1 MGNKFTDDEIL
12 DFDVDFD
19 EPAVNDSKKQLN
31 QKNYSIKELEQAKNV
46 KVSEPDI
53 KEQLNNKEETK
64 RMDTIVK
71 VLIAIGGV
79 GLASAAIF
87 AFSTYNNDKT
97 TEVQKAATAVQIE
110 VQDTNATTY
119 NDRINVEQKARP
131 DYNAE
136 AEKAF
141 ENSGIPDEYKD
152 KFILYYTTFR
162 EKGIEPNRIVDKF
175 NEKYVVTPTV
185 LEETNDTIGAEVAEA
200 ETEEK
205 SEAET
210 EEKPEAVDTKVA
222 TKTEIE
228 MSVLD
233 ENESFELLLLDT
245 GDTVKYVQT
254 NCNLRSGPG
263 TNFDKI
269 GSLKTNQEVIAHAL
283 APTGELW
290 CQLVD
295 EKGNEVGYVYYDY
308 LGDSKVQTQQKA
320 QSQSSQSQ
328 PAQSQP
334 AQPATEQK
342 PTPQPT
348 VQEEPVQQ
356 PVQPAPMP
364 GGTLGDVPMGTP
376 GDGSGANGMFGNCE

>member
-1 MGNKFTDDEIL
+1 MGKGFTDDELL

-19 EPAVNDSKKQLN
+19 EPAVKNSKEQST
-31 QKNYSIKELEQAKNV
+31 QKNYTIKELEQHKES

-53 KEQLNNKEETK
+53 KEQHNNKEEPK

-110 VQDTNATTY
+110 VQDTNATTF
-119 NDRINVEQKARP
+119 NDRVVEEQKARP
-131 DYNAE
+131 DYKAE

-141 ENSGIPDEYKD
+141 GNSSIPDEYKD
-152 KFILYYTTFR
+152 KFILYYTTYR
-162 EKGIEPNRIVDKF
+162 EKGIEPTRIVDKF

-185 LEETNDTIGAEVAEA
+185 LEETNDTTEVEVAEVAE
-200 ETEEK
+200 
-205 SEAET
+205 
-210 EEKPEAVDTKVA
+210 KPEAIEVKVA
-222 TKTEIE
+222 TETEIE

-233 ENESFELLLLDT
+233 EDESFELLLLDS

-263 TNFDKI
+263 KTFDKI

-283 APTGELW
+283 VPTGEVW
-290 CQLVD
+290 CQLID
-295 EKGNEVGYVYYDY
+295 NDGNKVGYVYYDY
-308 LGDSKVQTQQKA
+308 LGDSKVQTQKKTQT
-320 QSQSSQSQ
+320 QSQ
-328 PAQSQP
+328 PAQN
-334 AQPATEQK
+334 EQK
-342 PTPQPT
+342 PAP
-348 VQEEPVQQ
+348 QQ
-356 PVQPAPMP
+356 PVQEEAEGNSGPTDLL
-364 GGTLGDVPMGTP
+364 GTGSTGFGSVPIGTP
-376 GDGSGANGMFGNCE
+376 GDGSGAAGDYIFGE

>member
-1 MGNKFTDDEIL
+1 MGKEFTDDEIL
-12 DFDVDFD
+12 DFDVDFN

-31 QKNYSIKELEQAKNV
+31 QKNYSIKELEQTKNV
-46 KVSEPDI
+46 KISEPDI

-97 TEVQKAATAVQIE
+97 TEVQKAATTVQIE

-185 LEETNDTIGAEVAEA
+185 LEETNDTIEAEVAEA

-205 SEAET
+205 SEA
-210 EEKPEAVDTKVA
+210 VDTKIA

-263 TNFDKI
+263 TNFNKI

-290 CQLVD
+290 CQLID

-308 LGDSKVQTQQKA
+308 LGDSKVQTQQKT
-320 QSQSSQSQ
+320 QSQS
-328 PAQSQP
+328 AQSQP
-334 AQPATEQK
+334 APEQK
-342 PTPQPT
+342 TVPQPT

-364 GGTLGDVPMGTP
+364 GGTFGDVQIGTL
-376 GDGSGANGMFGNCE
+376 GDGSGANGMFGNWE

>member
-1 MGNKFTDDEIL
+1 MGKGFTDDELL

-19 EPAVNDSKKQLN
+19 EPAVKNSKEQST
-31 QKNYSIKELEQAKNV
+31 QKNYTIKELEQHKES

-53 KEQLNNKEETK
+53 KEQHNNKEEPK

-110 VQDTNATTY
+110 VQDTNATTF
-119 NDRINVEQKARP
+119 NDRVVEEQKARP
-131 DYNAE
+131 DYKAE

-141 ENSGIPDEYKD
+141 GNSGIPDEYKD
-152 KFILYYTTFR
+152 KFILYYTTYR
-162 EKGIEPNRIVDKF
+162 EKGIEPTRIVDKF

-185 LEETNDTIGAEVAEA
+185 LEETNDTTEVEVAEVAE
-200 ETEEK
+200 
-205 SEAET
+205 
-210 EEKPEAVDTKVA
+210 KPEAIEVKVA
-222 TKTEIE
+222 TETEIE

-233 ENESFELLLLDT
+233 EDESFELLLLDS

-263 TNFDKI
+263 KTFDKI

-283 APTGELW
+283 VPTGEVW
-290 CQLVD
+290 CQLID
-295 EKGNEVGYVYYDY
+295 NDGNEVGYVYYDY
-308 LGDSKVQTQQKA
+308 LGDSKVQTQKKTQTQPTS
-320 QSQSSQSQ
+320 QSQS
-328 PAQSQP
+328 AQ
-334 AQPATEQK
+334 TEQK
-342 PTPQPT
+342 PAP
-348 VQEEPVQQ
+348 QQ
-356 PVQPAPMP
+356 PVVEPEGNSGPTDLL
-364 GGTLGDVPMGTP
+364 GTGSTGFGSIPMGT
-376 GDGSGANGMFGNCE
+376 GDGFGGVAAGDFTFGE

>member
-1 MGNKFTDDEIL
+1 MGKEFTDDEIL
-12 DFDVDFD
+12 DFDVDFN

-31 QKNYSIKELEQAKNV
+31 QKNYSIKELEQVKNV

-97 TEVQKAATAVQIE
+97 TEVQKAATTVQIE

-185 LEETNDTIGAEVAEA
+185 LEETNDTIEAEVVEA

-205 SEAET
+205 SEA
-210 EEKPEAVDTKVA
+210 VDTKIA

-290 CQLVD
+290 CQLID
-295 EKGNEVGYVYYDY
+295 EEGNEVGYVYYDY
-308 LGDSKVQTQQKA
+308 LGDSKVQTQQKT
-320 QSQSSQSQ
+320 QSQ

-334 AQPATEQK
+334 AQPAPEQK
-342 PTPQPT
+342 PAPQPI

-364 GGTLGDVPMGTP
+364 GGTLGDVPMGT
-376 GDGSGANGMFGNCE
+376 GDGFGGAAAGDFTFAE

>member
-1 MGNKFTDDEIL
+1 MGKEFTDDEIL
-12 DFDVDFD
+12 DFDVDFN

-31 QKNYSIKELEQAKNV
+31 QKNYSIKELEQVKNV

-185 LEETNDTIGAEVAEA
+185 LEETNDTIEAEVAEA

-205 SEAET
+205 SKAET
-210 EEKPEAVDTKVA
+210 EEKPEAVDTKIA

-233 ENESFELLLLDT
+233 ENESFELLLLGT

-320 QSQSSQSQ
+320 QSQ
-328 PAQSQP
+328 P
-334 AQPATEQK
+334 AQPANEQK
-342 PTPQPT
+342 PAPQPT

-364 GGTLGDVPMGTP
+364 GGTLGDVPMGTGTGLGGSSE
-376 GDGSGANGMFGNCE
+376 GDFTFAE

>member
-1 MGNKFTDDEIL
+1 MEKEFTDDEIL

-31 QKNYSIKELEQAKNV
+31 QKNYSIKELEQTKNV
-46 KVSEPDI
+46 KISEPDI

-136 AEKAF
+136 AGKAF

-185 LEETNDTIGAEVAEA
+185 LEETNDTIEAEVAEA
-200 ETEEK
+200 K
-205 SEAET
+205 T
-210 EEKPEAVDTKVA
+210 EEKPEAEDTKLA

-263 TNFDKI
+263 INFDKI

-290 CQLVD
+290 CQLID

-308 LGDSKVQTQQKA
+308 LGDSKVQTQQKTQSQSA
-320 QSQSSQSQ
+320 QSQS
-328 PAQSQP
+328 

-342 PTPQPT
+342 PAPQPT

-356 PVQPAPMP
+356 PTNTSVTAIP
-364 GGTLGDVPMGTP
+364 GWDESCTFGDVPIGTL
-376 GDGSGANGMFGNCE
+376 GDGSGANGMFGNWE

>member
-1 MGNKFTDDEIL
+1 MGKGFTDDELL

-31 QKNYSIKELEQAKNV
+31 QKNYSIKELEQTKNV
-46 KVSEPDI
+46 KISEPDI

-97 TEVQKAATAVQIE
+97 TEVQKAATTVQIE

-185 LEETNDTIGAEVAEA
+185 LEETNDTIEAEVAEA

-205 SEAET
+205 SEA
-210 EEKPEAVDTKVA
+210 VDTKIA

-263 TNFDKI
+263 KTFDKI

-283 APTGELW
+283 VPTGEVW
-290 CQLVD
+290 CQLID
-295 EKGNEVGYVYYDY
+295 NDGNEVGYVYYDY
-308 LGDSKVQTQQKA
+308 LGDSKVQTQKKTQT
-320 QSQSSQSQ
+320 QSQPASQSQ
-328 PAQSQP
+328 PAQPEQP
-334 AQPATEQK
+334 QAAPQEVQTE
-342 PTPQPT
+342 P
-348 VQEEPVQQ
+348 PVQQ
-356 PVQPAPMP
+356 PTNKSIAEL
-364 GGTLGDVPMGTP
+364 LGNNNTSSFSDIPMGT
-376 GDGSGANGMFGNCE
+376 GDGSCANGMFGGFE